1 MPLSKKWRFT
11 TIFRVECCK
20 INLQHFSFYLSPSLY
35 YKPDFFQDTVTIAVN
50 RERPDV
56 PIELLHNERQL
67 FSQLSLGD
75 ANAFTTVFHFY
86 SRRLYPWLLKKTKD
100 SAAAEEIIQDTFLKI
115 WINRE
120 KLSKIDNPEGYI
132 YRIAAN
138 LTLDHFRKLAMEHKI
153 LNRFQTTKSQVGL
166 TDALGTIDL
175 REMQK
180 IIDQAV
186 HYLPDQRKRI
196 YTLRQEGMSYQEIAD
211 QLQLSVNTV
220 KNQLIAA
227 GKSIRV
233 HLVQNGISSL
243 ILIIFY
249 TTL

>member
-1 MPLSKKWRFT
+1 M
-11 TIFRVECCK
+11 
-20 INLQHFSFYLSPSLY
+20 
-35 YKPDFFQDTVTIAVN
+35 A
-50 RERPDV
+50 
-56 PIELLHNERQL
+56 IEVLHNEREL

-75 ANAFTTVFHFY
+75 ENAFTGIFHFY

-100 SAAAEEIIQDTFLKI
+100 TETAEEIMQDTFLKI
-115 WINRE
+115 WVNRE
-120 KLSKIDNPEGYI
+120 RLAGIDNPEGYI
-132 YRIAAN
+132 YKIAAN
-138 LTLDHFRKLAMEHKI
+138 LMLDHFRKLAMEHRI
-153 LNRFQTTKSQVGL
+153 LNRFQNGGTSAGN
-166 TDALGTIDL
+166 TDAQGSIDL

-186 HYLPDQRKRI
+186 HKLPEQRRRI
-196 YTLRQEGMSYQEIAD
+196 YTMRQEGMSYQEIAN
-211 QLQLSVNTV
+211 QLHLSINTV

-243 ILIIFY
+243 ALIAFY